1 VQFIGQEAKVI
12 EEAKKE
18 KNDGKKEEKKFK
30 ESEKSK
36 TNALSRQSKSPC
48 EIKMR
53 DTLELLNQLGQ
64 SRHQVVSPTTKTKV
78 IQLGQFLAQ

>member
-36 TNALSRQSKSPC
+36 TNALSR
-48 EIKMR
+48 
-53 DTLELLNQLGQ
+53 
-64 SRHQVVSPTTKTKV
+64 
-78 IQLGQFLAQ
+78 